1 MAKFDFNSLLGSSVF
16 SSLNSFLRHNASD
29 EGFQKG
35 NRYEVVIGLPSGA
48 SGESA
53 SGDTGAGKS
62 ATNVTSNLGSEV
74 ARRISFRCSSISIPD
89 RTLTGARNTNI
100 YGPSHEIVREQTYG
114 SVQAVFYLGTDL
126 GERYFFEEWQKCT
139 FNPETYNLNYYKEY
153 VGSVDIFAL
162 NEQDERTF
170 GVRLEEAFP
179 NTVGAVAF
187 SHEKVS
193 SVNTVSV
200 DFKYR
205 YFRNLSSESISSK
218 PPTESTLSDLIK
230 NSVARQLQIKV
241 PQVIRRLF

>member
-1 MAKFDFNSLLGSSVF
+1 MAKLDFNSLLGSSVF

-53 SGDTGAGKS
+53 SGDDGAGKS

-74 ARRISFRCSSISIPD
+74 ARRISFRCSNISIPD
-89 RTLTGARNTNI
+89 RSLRGVVNSNI
-100 YGPSHEIVREQTYG
+100 YGPTHEIVQGQTYG
-114 SVQAVFYLGTDL
+114 AVQATFYLGTDL

-139 FNPETYNLNYYKEY
+139 YNPETYNINYYKEY
-153 VGSVDIFAL
+153 IGSVDIFAL
-162 NEQDERTF
+162 NEQDKRTF

-179 NTVGAVAF
+179 DTIGAVAF

-193 SVNTVSV
+193 TVNTFTVG
-200 DFKYR
+200 FKYR
-205 YFRNLSSESISSK
+205 YFRNLASESVSSK
-218 PPTESTLSDLIK
+218 PPAESTLSDLIK